1 MKRSPRT
8 LRTAASTCAIA
19 ALTVFGAAQAPT
31 IATASSDPATTM
43 ARHATTL
50 QGNPNWPT
58 TRSGNHGI
66 AVTAL
71 QHLLTARGHA
81 VSPDGAY
88 GPRTAVAVRAFQT
101 LHHLQADAVAGA
113 RTWKALV
120 TTVRAGSHGS
130 AVTAAQKLLTA
141 RGHAVSPDGAFG
153 PRTAAAV
160 KAFQTRSH
168 LEADGVIG
176 PRTWSAL
183 LTTSRSTQP
192 TTPSTRPGTGTYTLK
207 LTRNGNQPLNS
218 RLALLRGGKV
228 IDSYRAGSG
237 MGSTD
242 ECLPDKGWLPSG
254 TYKVK
259 GHETNRGGWN
269 YAEHDPAGRDL
280 QPLIDLIDTHGT
292 GAILAAVDRL
302 DGESAADVT
311 VSTAHKAKGREWPRV
326 QICRDFTPPRV
337 SDQRDGNGHPM
348 PGPIDDTE
356 ARLAYVAVTRARKQ
370 LDLGGLPWIEHHR
383 DGCPA

>member
-8 LRTAASTCAIA
+8 LRTAAASTCAIA
-19 ALTVFGAAQAPT
+19 ALTVFGAAQVPG
-31 IATASSDPATTM
+31 IAAASSDPATTT
-43 ARHATTL
+43 ARPATTTL
-50 QGNPNWPT
+50 QGNSNWPT

-71 QHLLTARGHA
+71 QHLLAAHGHA

-88 GPRTAVAVRAFQT
+88 GPRTAAAVKTFQT
-101 LHHLQADAVAGA
+101 RHHLKADGVAGA
-113 RTWKALV
+113 KTWKALV
-120 TTVRAGSHGS
+120 TTVRTGSHG
-130 AVTAAQKLLTA
+130 ATVTAAQKLLTA
-141 RGHAVSPDGAFG
+141 RGHTVSPDGAFG

-176 PRTWSAL
+176 PRTWNAL

-192 TTPSTRPGTGTYTLK
+192 TTPSTRPGSGTYTLK
-207 LTRNGNQPLNS
+207 LTRNGKQPLNS

-237 MGSTD
+237 KGSTD
-242 ECLPDKGWLPSG
+242 ECLPDKGWLPGG

-269 YAEHDPAGRDL
+269 YN
-280 QPLIDLIDTHGT
+280 
-292 GAILAAVDRL
+292 
-302 DGESAADVT
+302 
-311 VSTAHKAKGREWPRV
+311 PRV
-326 QICRDFTPPRV
+326 QIQGYAIQIEDKTCTPKPGGNKRV
-337 SDQRDGNGHPM
+337 MRTQMFIHSEMLADGTQAFDNPFNG
-348 PGPIDDTE
+348 DDWW
-356 ARLAYVAVTRARKQ
+356 RWDNDGDYSSNGCIKLAPNDLKDLFIHLNRAGWPKN
-370 LDLGGLPWIEHHR
+370 LTLHVS
-383 DGCPA
+383 